1 MGVGI
6 KQGDEFISSHEKAD
20 NGYGQNGYVGSSST
34 PLGKPVS
41 SNFLPELRAKTP
53 VNSQLNPDRAN
64 GSPIAAHPFQK
75 GAAKGPQVPPNNRP
89 VWK

>member
-6 KQGDEFISSHEKAD
+6 KQGDEFIRSAEKAD
-20 NGYGQNGYVGSSST
+20 NGYAQNGYVGSSST
-34 PLGKPVS
+34 PLNKPVS

-53 VNSQLNPDRAN
+53 VNVQIRKLDSK
-64 GSPIAAHPFQK
+64 PIAAHPFQK

>member
-6 KQGDEFISSHEKAD
+6 KQGDEYISSAEKAND
-20 NGYGQNGYVGSSST
+20 AYGQNGFRKSSSLLPGET
-34 PLGKPVS
+34 VS
-41 SNFLPELRAKTP
+41 TFLPELRAKTP

-64 GSPIAAHPFQK
+64 GSPIATHPFQK
-75 GAAKGPQVPPNNRP
+75 GAAAGPKVPGNNRP